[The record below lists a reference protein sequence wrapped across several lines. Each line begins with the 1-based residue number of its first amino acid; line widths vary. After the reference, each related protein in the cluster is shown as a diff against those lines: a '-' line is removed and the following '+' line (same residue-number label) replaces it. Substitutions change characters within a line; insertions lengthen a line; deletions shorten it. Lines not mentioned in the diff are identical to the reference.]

1 VFCRS
6 EAAKL
11 HERKAEINDLGCD
24 LVCLLKENIA
34 DEVEAFHREPY
45 WSPSTPLYLDEDMTF
60 FKALGGGKVRKGGL
74 SSFFKPGLWK
84 RYGKMDKATKEDAN
98 LKGEGTILGGTYV
111 VSKEG
116 VQYQFKEKDFG
127 VAAPLDEI
135 IDACKRA
142 AGKCARDDDEDD
154 DDDDD
159 DDDDETRAERLGPNA
174 TTMKPPPTPL
184 ASPARDGGWRSVS
197 QRVRSRVGHRA
208 LRSRSRSRVR
218 DSSRTRSFIRFF
230 RRASALMRTRH
241 PDFVQPDRISTRP
254 ERSRRLASQALC
266 PSFFASSSARFA
278 FFSSSSFSF
287 FIFASS
293 SSAASRASA
302 SSVRCSFVR
311 SASFAG
317 GDRYTMTGFLHL
329 WRQ

>member
-1 VFCRS
+1 MASLKASAVATKLS
-6 EAAKL
+6 ELAPAVLTRLPAPTTGAVSKIKASELWQTRPAVVLL

-142 AGKCARDDDEDD
+142 AGK
-154 DDDDD
+154 
-159 DDDDETRAERLGPNA
+159 
-174 TTMKPPPTPL
+174 
-184 ASPARDGGWRSVS
+184 
-197 QRVRSRVGHRA
+197 
-208 LRSRSRSRVR
+208 
-218 DSSRTRSFIRFF
+218 
-230 RRASALMRTRH
+230 
-241 PDFVQPDRISTRP
+241 
-254 ERSRRLASQALC
+254 
-266 PSFFASSSARFA
+266 
-278 FFSSSSFSF
+278 
-287 FIFASS
+287 
-293 SSAASRASA
+293 
-302 SSVRCSFVR
+302 
-311 SASFAG
+311 
-317 GDRYTMTGFLHL
+317 
-329 WRQ
+329 

>member
-60 FKALGGGKVRKGGL
+60 FRALGGGKVRKGGL

-142 AGKCARDDDEDD
+142 AGK
-154 DDDDD
+154 
-159 DDDDETRAERLGPNA
+159 
-174 TTMKPPPTPL
+174 
-184 ASPARDGGWRSVS
+184 
-197 QRVRSRVGHRA
+197 
-208 LRSRSRSRVR
+208 
-218 DSSRTRSFIRFF
+218 
-230 RRASALMRTRH
+230 
-241 PDFVQPDRISTRP
+241 
-254 ERSRRLASQALC
+254 
-266 PSFFASSSARFA
+266 
-278 FFSSSSFSF
+278 
-287 FIFASS
+287 
-293 SSAASRASA
+293 
-302 SSVRCSFVR
+302 
-311 SASFAG
+311 
-317 GDRYTMTGFLHL
+317 
-329 WRQ
+329 